1 MAQKV
6 INGKVYD
13 TATAE
18 VLHSDSYSNPRD
30 FAHWVKTLYRTKYGT
45 LFIYGKGGP
54 MSEYSRTI
62 GPNEWSGGD
71 GFEVLTAAEAI
82 EWLEDHDGDDAI
94 LEYFGDGVAEA

>member
-1 MAQKV
+1 
-6 INGKVYD
+6 
-13 TATAE
+13 
-18 VLHSDSYSNPRD
+18 
-30 FAHWVKTLYRTKYGT
+30 
-45 LFIYGKGGP
+45 

-82 EWLEDHDGDDAI
+82 KWLEDHDGDDAI